1 MKSASSPTLALVL
14 LFVAVPPA
22 FAQPRETL
30 SDRLFLELWSDNS
43 YRTTNFGADEPAY
56 REEDYFQP
64 AYREEDFLLSQLS
77 LQAGLR
83 TPLADSFYFDARL
96 TFELTGD
103 WGSKEWNDAY
113 WNNMA
118 TWGPGARLSYEAS
131 VEEDEERALWVSDF
145 NVELFADLLF
155 SEDSPD
161 HGKERIPDQ
170 DARDNFRTGLS
181 VWAALDS
188 REFFSGVMSFWAEI
202 WAELAYESTAF
213 AEEPAEDFYPLNLD
227 VLAGPQFPVGKVAV
241 QPYASF
247 TLSRDLGSETWNKEP
262 WLNNWTYGP
271 GIRLSMG
278 ELLPITEADFY
289 LYAEYLGVDYLSRVE
304 EESYAYSADED
315 FRAGIELYLPFGAT
329 RERIQ
334 RH

>member
-1 MKSASSPTLALVL
+1 MKPASAFVLAFV
-14 LFVAVPPA
+14 LFVFAVPA
-22 FAQPRETL
+22 AVAQTQATL

-43 YRTTNFGADEPAY
+43 YRSTNFGEDEPEY
-56 REEDYFQP
+56 LDEDFLVP
-64 AYREEDFLLSQLS
+64 AYREEDFFLSQLS

-83 TPLADSFYFDARL
+83 TALADSLFFDARL
-96 TFELTGD
+96 TFELAGD
-103 WGSKEWNDAY
+103 WGNEEWNGAY
-113 WNNMA
+113 WNNMVF
-118 TWGPGARLSYEAS
+118 WGPGARLSYETSAA
-131 VEEDEERALWVSDF
+131 EDGKQTLWVSDF

-181 VWAALDS
+181 MWTALDS
-188 REFFSGVMSFWAEI
+188 KDLFSGAMNFWAEF

-213 AEEPAEDFYPLNLD
+213 ATEPAEDFYPLTLD
-227 VLAGPQFPVGKVAV
+227 VLAGPQFPVGKVAI

-247 TLSRDLGSETWNKEP
+247 TLSQDLGDESWNREP

-278 ELLPITEADFY
+278 SLLPIAEADLYF
-289 LYAEYLGVDYLSRVE
+289 YAEYLEVEYLSRVE
-304 EESYAYSADED
+304 EELYAYSADED
-315 FRAGIELYLPFGAT
+315 FRAGIEFYLPFGAT